1 MAAWELALVIFAVT
15 YMVVNMVALYVQ
27 LKMLNE
33 AKGVVS
39 KSYKVMEKIIDK
51 YEPFID
57 KMFDDLND
65 DL

>member
-1 MAAWELALVIFAVT
+1 MAGWELALIIFAVT
-15 YMVVNMVALYVQ
+15 YMVVNVAALYVQ
-27 LKMLNE
+27 LKMMNDM
-33 AKGVVS
+33 KGFMH
-39 KSYKVMEKIIDK
+39 KFYKVMEKVLDK